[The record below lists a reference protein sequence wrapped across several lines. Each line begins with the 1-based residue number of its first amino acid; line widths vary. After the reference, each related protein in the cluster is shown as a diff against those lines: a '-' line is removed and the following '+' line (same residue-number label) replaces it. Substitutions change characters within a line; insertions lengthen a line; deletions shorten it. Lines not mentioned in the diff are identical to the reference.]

1 MVYLLNIKILFK
13 FESQY
18 KIMKNYLISITL
30 FITLIYPN
38 FSFSEK
44 KNVGNSFDS
53 IVHEIGEW
61 RNIGPFRGGRSTAST
76 GITGDNQTYFMGTTG
91 GGLWKT
97 SDAGISWNNVSD
109 GYFNTG
115 SVGAVSVSE
124 SDNNIVIVGMGESPV
139 RGVMTSSGDG
149 VYKSVDGGNTW
160 EHLGLEKTKHISQI
174 IIHPNDPDII
184 YTAAQGSP
192 YKGTNE
198 RGVYKTTDGGV
209 TWEKVLYIDK
219 MSGANDLAMDY
230 NNPRVLYA
238 SFWDHQRLPWYV
250 RSGGNGSGIWKTIDG
265 GENWKKLTIGL
276 PKKVMGKIGVTVSR
290 ANPNLVY
297 AIIESDEGGL
307 YRSEDAGESW
317 VLVNEDRVLRA
328 RSWYYMHI
336 YADPSDEN
344 VVYVLNAPMMKSID
358 KGKTFTNIPVPH
370 GDNHHL
376 WINPKNSDIMINS
389 NDGGSN
395 ISFNGGKSWSTQK
408 NQPTAQFYRVNVD
421 NRFPYWVYGGQ
432 QDNSTVAIKSSS
444 FSNGISWKDW
454 IAGVGGCETAYVAFD
469 PDNPVL
475 MYAGCYQGII
485 TEYNAA
491 LDNNKNIMAYPE
503 MGLGE
508 PSDEQKYRFNWNAPI
523 LVSMHDSDVIYHAAN
538 KLLKT
543 SDRGVTWKEISPDLT
558 RNKRE
563 NMGPGGG
570 PITNE
575 GAGGEIYHTIY
586 YVAESPHNKDVIYAG
601 ADDGLLHITMDGG
614 KTWKNI
620 SPKMEEGMI
629 NSIEVSPHDPATVFI
644 AFNRYK
650 FDDFKPYVL
659 KSDDFGNTWEVFNEG
674 IEENSFVR
682 VVREDKVKKGVLYA
696 GTERGIYLSLN
707 GGNNWTKWQR
717 NLPIVPITDLKVHNN
732 DLVVATQGR
741 SFWIFDDLTPI
752 HEIGMNSKSKN
763 VHLFDV
769 EDSYDILYSAMRRQG
784 PLGKNPYYGI
794 EFKYFI
800 REINEEDSIEL
811 RVEVLDVDDNIIRTF
826 SSNETLKSRKI
837 NINVGYNNIKWDG
850 DVEGFVPPVGVMTPR
865 GSDGYMKSYSVMP
878 GSYSVRFTY
887 GDYTKT
893 SEFKIHSDPRHELSS
908 ELIKNKESLLKNIHN
923 DIDDIYSSLEKLQS
937 AREQILDLQSRFSS
951 EDNYS
956 DIYELSKETIKV
968 INGVESSL
976 ISPKQ
981 KTFQDVINFRN
992 QLDAQFFD
1000 LLSKVDRNV
1009 PPVTNGELERFE
1021 DLHKKWMDIKSDYDK
1036 VISSVDRIN
1045 KLIIEKSVPFIS
1057 GGDN

>member
-1 MVYLLNIKILFK
+1 
-13 FESQY
+13 
-18 KIMKNYLISITL
+18 MKNNLILITL
-30 FITLIYPN
+30 LITLIYPDI
-38 FSFSEK
+38 SFSK
-44 KNVGNSFDS
+44 KKKINYSLDS
-53 IVHEIGEW
+53 LVHEIGEW

-76 GITGDNQTYFMGTTG
+76 GITTDNQTYFMGTTG

-97 SDAGISWNNVSD
+97 TDAGLSWDNVSD

-124 SDNNIVIVGMGESPV
+124 SDNNIVVVGMGESPV

-149 VYKSVDGGNTW
+149 VYKSRDGGNTW

-174 IIHPNDPDII
+174 IIHPNNPDIM

-192 YKGTNE
+192 YDGTTE
-198 RGVYKTTDGGV
+198 RGIYKTTDGGA
-209 TWEKVLYIDK
+209 TWEKVLFVDK

-250 RSGGNGSGIWKTIDG
+250 RSGGNGSGIWKTTDG
-265 GENWKKLTIGL
+265 GENWKKLTEGL

-307 YRSEDAGESW
+307 YRSEDAGDSW

-336 YADPSDEN
+336 FADPSDEN
-344 VVYVLNAPMMKSID
+344 IVYVLNAPMMKSID
-358 KGKTFTNIPVPH
+358 KGKTFTNIQVPH

-376 WINPKNSDIMINS
+376 WINPNDSDIMINS

-485 TEYNAA
+485 TEYNAV

-558 RNKRE
+558 RNKKE

-586 YVAESPHNKDVIYAG
+586 YVAESPHDKDVIYAG

-614 KTWKNI
+614 KSWKNI
-620 SPKMEEGMI
+620 TPEMEEGMI

-659 KSDDFGNTWEVFNEG
+659 KSDDFGNTWEVFNQG

-682 VVREDKVKKGVLYA
+682 VVREDKVKKGLLYA
-696 GTERGIYLSLN
+696 GTERGIYLSMN
-707 GGNNWTKWQR
+707 GGENWTKWQR

-752 HEIGMNSKSKN
+752 HEIGQDSKSKN

-769 EDSYDILYSAMRRQG
+769 EDSYDVLYSAMRRQG
-784 PLGKNPYYGI
+784 PLGKNPYYGT

-800 REINEEDSIEL
+800 REINEEDSLEL

-837 NINVGYNNIKWDG
+837 NINTGYNNIKWDG

-893 SEFKIHSDPRHELSS
+893 SKFKIHSDPRHELSS
-908 ELIKNKESLLKNIHN
+908 ELIENKESLLKNIHN
-923 DIDDIYSSLEKLQS
+923 DIDDIYSSLERLQS

-956 DIYELSKETIKV
+956 DINELSKETIKV

-992 QLDAQFFD
+992 QLDAQLFD
-1000 LLSKVDRNV
+1000 LLSKVDRNI

-1021 DLHKKWMDIKSDYDK
+1021 DLHKKWMAIKSDYDK
-1036 VISSVDRIN
+1036 VITSVDRIN
-1045 KLIIEKSVPFIS
+1045 KLLIEKSVPFIS
-1057 GGDN
+1057 GGGN

>member
-1 MVYLLNIKILFK
+1 
-13 FESQY
+13 
-18 KIMKNYLISITL
+18 MKNNLILITL
-30 FITLIYPN
+30 LITLIYPDI
-38 FSFSEK
+38 SFSK
-44 KNVGNSFDS
+44 KKKVNYSLDS
-53 IVHEIGEW
+53 LVHEIGEW

-76 GITGDNQTYFMGTTG
+76 GITTDNQTYFMGTTG

-97 SDAGISWNNVSD
+97 TDAGLSWDNVSD

-124 SDNNIVIVGMGESPV
+124 SDNNIVVVGMGESPV

-149 VYKSVDGGNTW
+149 VYKSIDGGNTW

-174 IIHPNDPDII
+174 IIHPNNPDIM

-192 YKGTNE
+192 YDGTTE
-198 RGVYKTTDGGV
+198 RGIYKTTDGGA
-209 TWEKVLYIDK
+209 TWEKVLFVDK

-250 RSGGNGSGIWKTIDG
+250 RSGGNGSGIWKTTDG
-265 GENWKKLTIGL
+265 GENWKKLTEGL

-307 YRSEDAGESW
+307 YRSEDAGDSW

-336 YADPSDEN
+336 FADPSDEN
-344 VVYVLNAPMMKSID
+344 IVYVLNAPMMKSID
-358 KGKTFTNIPVPH
+358 KGKTFTNIQVPH

-376 WINPKNSDIMINS
+376 WINPNDSDIMINS

-485 TEYNAA
+485 TEYNAV

-586 YVAESPHNKDVIYAG
+586 YVAESPHDKDVIYAG

-614 KTWKNI
+614 KSWKNI
-620 SPKMEEGMI
+620 TPEMEEGMI

-682 VVREDKVKKGVLYA
+682 VVREDKVKKGLLYA
-696 GTERGIYLSLN
+696 GTERGIYLSMN
-707 GGNNWTKWQR
+707 GGENWTKWQR

-752 HEIGMNSKSKN
+752 HEIGKDSKSKN

-769 EDSYDILYSAMRRQG
+769 EDSYDVLYSAMRRQG
-784 PLGKNPYYGI
+784 PLGKNPYYGT

-800 REINEEDSIEL
+800 REINEEDSLEL

-893 SEFKIHSDPRHELSS
+893 SKFKIHSDPRHELSS
-908 ELIKNKESLLKNIHN
+908 ELIENKESLLKNIHN
-923 DIDDIYSSLEKLQS
+923 DIDDIYSSLERLQS

-956 DIYELSKETIKV
+956 DINELSKETIKV

-992 QLDAQFFD
+992 QLDAQLFD
-1000 LLSKVDRNV
+1000 LLSKVDRNI

-1021 DLHKKWMDIKSDYDK
+1021 DLHKKWMAIKSDYDK
-1036 VISSVDRIN
+1036 VITSVDRIN
-1045 KLIIEKSVPFIS
+1045 KLLIEKSVPFIS
-1057 GGDN
+1057 GGGN

>member
-1 MVYLLNIKILFK
+1 
-13 FESQY
+13 
-18 KIMKNYLISITL
+18 MKNNLILITL
-30 FITLIYPN
+30 LITLIYPDI
-38 FSFSEK
+38 SFSK
-44 KNVGNSFDS
+44 KKKINYSLDS
-53 IVHEIGEW
+53 LVHEIGEW

-76 GITGDNQTYFMGTTG
+76 GITTDNQTYFMGTTG

-97 SDAGISWNNVSD
+97 TDAGLSWDNVSD

-124 SDNNIVIVGMGESPV
+124 SDNNIVVVGMGESPV

-149 VYKSVDGGNTW
+149 VYKSRDGGNTW

-174 IIHPNDPDII
+174 IIHPNNPDIM

-192 YKGTNE
+192 YDGTTE
-198 RGVYKTTDGGV
+198 RGIYKTTDGGA
-209 TWEKVLYIDK
+209 TWEKVLFVDK

-250 RSGGNGSGIWKTIDG
+250 RSGGNGSGIWKTTDG
-265 GENWKKLTIGL
+265 GENWKKLTEGL

-307 YRSEDAGESW
+307 YRSEDAGDSW

-336 YADPSDEN
+336 FADPSDEN
-344 VVYVLNAPMMKSID
+344 IVYVLNAPMMKSID
-358 KGKTFTNIPVPH
+358 KGKTFTNIQVPH

-376 WINPKNSDIMINS
+376 WINPNDSDIMINS

-485 TEYNAA
+485 TEYNAV

-586 YVAESPHNKDVIYAG
+586 YVAESPHDKDVIYAG

-614 KTWKNI
+614 KSWKNI
-620 SPKMEEGMI
+620 TPEMEEGMI

-682 VVREDKVKKGVLYA
+682 VVREDKVKKGLLYA
-696 GTERGIYLSLN
+696 GTERGIYLSMN
-707 GGNNWTKWQR
+707 GGENWTKWQR

-752 HEIGMNSKSKN
+752 HEIGQDSKSKN

-769 EDSYDILYSAMRRQG
+769 EDSYDVLYSAMRRQG
-784 PLGKNPYYGI
+784 PLGKNPYYGT

-800 REINEEDSIEL
+800 REINEEDSLEL

-887 GDYTKT
+887 GDYIKT
-893 SEFKIHSDPRHELSS
+893 SKFKIHSDPRHELSS
-908 ELIKNKESLLKNIHN
+908 ELIENKESLLKNIHN
-923 DIDDIYSSLEKLQS
+923 DIDDIYSSLERLQS

-956 DIYELSKETIKV
+956 DINELSKETIKV

-992 QLDAQFFD
+992 QLDAQLFD
-1000 LLSKVDRNV
+1000 LLSKVDRNI

-1021 DLHKKWMDIKSDYDK
+1021 DLHKKWMAIKSDYDK
-1036 VISSVDRIN
+1036 VITSVDRIN
-1045 KLIIEKSVPFIS
+1045 KLLIEKSVPFIS
-1057 GGDN
+1057 GGGN

>member
-1 MVYLLNIKILFK
+1 
-13 FESQY
+13 
-18 KIMKNYLISITL
+18 MKNNLILITL
-30 FITLIYPN
+30 FITLIYPDI
-38 FSFSEK
+38 SFSK
-44 KNVGNSFDS
+44 KKKINYSLDS
-53 IVHEIGEW
+53 LVHEIGEW

-76 GITGDNQTYFMGTTG
+76 GITTDNQTYFMGTTG

-97 SDAGISWNNVSD
+97 TDAGISWNNVSD

-124 SDNNIVIVGMGESPV
+124 SDNNIVVVGMGESPV

-149 VYKSVDGGNTW
+149 VYKSRDGGNTW

-174 IIHPNDPDII
+174 IIHPNNPDIM

-192 YKGTNE
+192 YDGTTE
-198 RGVYKTTDGGV
+198 RGIYKTTDGGA
-209 TWEKVLYIDK
+209 TWEKVLFVDK

-250 RSGGNGSGIWKTIDG
+250 RSGGNGSGIWKTTDG
-265 GENWKKLTIGL
+265 GENWKKLTEGL

-307 YRSEDAGESW
+307 YRSEDAGDSW

-336 YADPSDEN
+336 FADPSDEN
-344 VVYVLNAPMMKSID
+344 IVYVLNAPMMKSID
-358 KGKTFTNIPVPH
+358 KGKTFTNIQVPH

-376 WINPKNSDIMINS
+376 WINPNDSDIMINS

-485 TEYNAA
+485 TEYNAV

-543 SDRGVTWKEISPDLT
+543 SDRGVMWKEISPDLT

-586 YVAESPHNKDVIYAG
+586 YVAESPHDKDVIYAG

-614 KTWKNI
+614 KSWKNI
-620 SPKMEEGMI
+620 TPEMEEGMI

-682 VVREDKVKKGVLYA
+682 VVREDKVKKGLLYA
-696 GTERGIYLSLN
+696 GTERGIYLSMN
-707 GGNNWTKWQR
+707 GGENWTKWQR

-752 HEIGMNSKSKN
+752 HEIGKDSKSKN

-769 EDSYDILYSAMRRQG
+769 EDSYDVLYSAMRRQG
-784 PLGKNPYYGI
+784 PLGKNPYYGT

-800 REINEEDSIEL
+800 REINEEDSLEL

-837 NINVGYNNIKWDG
+837 NINTGYNNIKWDG

-893 SEFKIHSDPRHELSS
+893 SKFKIHSDPRHELSS
-908 ELIKNKESLLKNIHN
+908 ELIENKESLLKNIHN
-923 DIDDIYSSLEKLQS
+923 DIDDIYSSLERLQS

-956 DIYELSKETIKV
+956 DINELSKETIKV

-992 QLDAQFFD
+992 QLDAQLFD
-1000 LLSKVDRNV
+1000 LLSKVDRNI

-1021 DLHKKWMDIKSDYDK
+1021 DLHKKWMAIKSDYDK
-1036 VISSVDRIN
+1036 VITSVDRIN
-1045 KLIIEKSVPFIS
+1045 KLLIEKSVPFIS
-1057 GGDN
+1057 GGGN

>member
-1 MVYLLNIKILFK
+1 
-13 FESQY
+13 
-18 KIMKNYLISITL
+18 MKNYLISITL

-198 RGVYKTTDGGV
+198 RGVYKTTDGGG
-209 TWEKVLYIDK
+209 TWEKVLYVDK

-629 NSIEVSPHDPATVFI
+629 NSIEISPHDPATVFI

-887 GDYTKT
+887 GDYSKT

-951 EDNYS
+951 EDNYL

-1036 VISSVDRIN
+1036 VIGSVDRIN

-1057 GGDN
+1057 GGGN

>member
-1 MVYLLNIKILFK
+1 
-13 FESQY
+13 
-18 KIMKNYLISITL
+18 MKNNLILITL
-30 FITLIYPN
+30 LITLIYPDI
-38 FSFSEK
+38 SFSK
-44 KNVGNSFDS
+44 KKKVNYSLDS
-53 IVHEIGEW
+53 LVHEIGEW

-76 GITGDNQTYFMGTTG
+76 GITTDNQTYFMGTTG

-97 SDAGISWNNVSD
+97 TDAGLSWDNVSD

-124 SDNNIVIVGMGESPV
+124 SDNNIVVVGMGESPV

-149 VYKSVDGGNTW
+149 VYKSIDGGNTW

-174 IIHPNDPDII
+174 IIHPNNPDIM

-192 YKGTNE
+192 YDGTTE
-198 RGVYKTTDGGV
+198 RGIYKTTDGGA
-209 TWEKVLYIDK
+209 TWEKVLFVDK

-250 RSGGNGSGIWKTIDG
+250 RSGGNGSGIWKTTDG
-265 GENWKKLTIGL
+265 GENWKKLTEGL

-307 YRSEDAGESW
+307 YRSEDAGDSW

-336 YADPSDEN
+336 FADPSDEN
-344 VVYVLNAPMMKSID
+344 IVYVLNAPMMKSID
-358 KGKTFTNIPVPH
+358 KGKTFTNIQVPH

-376 WINPKNSDIMINS
+376 WINPNDSDIMINS

-485 TEYNAA
+485 TEYNAV

-586 YVAESPHNKDVIYAG
+586 YVAESPHDKDVIYAG

-614 KTWKNI
+614 KSWKNI
-620 SPKMEEGMI
+620 TPEMEEGMI

-682 VVREDKVKKGVLYA
+682 VVREDKVKKGLLYA
-696 GTERGIYLSLN
+696 GTERGIYLSMN
-707 GGNNWTKWQR
+707 GGENWTKWQR

-752 HEIGMNSKSKN
+752 HEIGQDSKSKN

-769 EDSYDILYSAMRRQG
+769 EDSYDVLYSAMRRQG
-784 PLGKNPYYGI
+784 PLGKNPYYGT

-800 REINEEDSIEL
+800 REINEEDSLEL
-811 RVEVLDVDDNIIRTF
+811 RVEVLDEDDNIIRTF

-893 SEFKIHSDPRHELSS
+893 SKFKIHSDPRHELSS
-908 ELIKNKESLLKNIHN
+908 ELIENKESLLKNIHN
-923 DIDDIYSSLEKLQS
+923 DIDDIYSSLERLQS

-956 DIYELSKETIKV
+956 DINELSKETIKV

-992 QLDAQFFD
+992 QLDAQLFD
-1000 LLSKVDRNV
+1000 LLSKVDRNI

-1021 DLHKKWMDIKSDYDK
+1021 DLHKKWMAIKSDYDK
-1036 VISSVDRIN
+1036 VITSVDRIN
-1045 KLIIEKSVPFIS
+1045 KLLIEKSVPFIS
-1057 GGDN
+1057 GGGN

>member
-1 MVYLLNIKILFK
+1 
-13 FESQY
+13 
-18 KIMKNYLISITL
+18 MKNNLILITL
-30 FITLIYPN
+30 LITLIYPDI
-38 FSFSEK
+38 SFSK
-44 KNVGNSFDS
+44 KKKVNYSLDS
-53 IVHEIGEW
+53 LVHEIGEW

-76 GITGDNQTYFMGTTG
+76 GITTDNQTYFMGTTG

-97 SDAGISWNNVSD
+97 TDAGLSWDNVSD

-124 SDNNIVIVGMGESPV
+124 SDNNIVVVGMGESPV

-149 VYKSVDGGNTW
+149 VYKSIDGGNTW

-174 IIHPNDPDII
+174 IIHPNNPDIM

-192 YKGTNE
+192 YDGTTE
-198 RGVYKTTDGGV
+198 RGIYKTTDGGA
-209 TWEKVLYIDK
+209 TWEKVLFVDK

-250 RSGGNGSGIWKTIDG
+250 RSGGNGSGIWKTTDG
-265 GENWKKLTIGL
+265 GENWKKLTEGL

-307 YRSEDAGESW
+307 YRSEDAGDSW

-336 YADPSDEN
+336 FADPSDEN
-344 VVYVLNAPMMKSID
+344 IVYVLNAPMMKSID
-358 KGKTFTNIPVPH
+358 KGKTFTNIQVPH

-376 WINPKNSDIMINS
+376 WINPNDSDIMINS

-485 TEYNAA
+485 TEYNAV

-586 YVAESPHNKDVIYAG
+586 YVAESPHDKDVIYAG

-614 KTWKNI
+614 KSWKNI
-620 SPKMEEGMI
+620 TPEMEEGMI

-682 VVREDKVKKGVLYA
+682 VVREDKVKKGLLYA
-696 GTERGIYLSLN
+696 GTERGIYLSMN
-707 GGNNWTKWQR
+707 GGENWTKWQR

-752 HEIGMNSKSKN
+752 HEIGQDSKSKN

-769 EDSYDILYSAMRRQG
+769 EDSYDVLYSAMRRQG
-784 PLGKNPYYGI
+784 PLGKNPYYGT

-800 REINEEDSIEL
+800 REINEEDSLEL

-826 SSNETLKSRKI
+826 SSNESLKSRKI

-893 SEFKIHSDPRHELSS
+893 SKFKIHSDPRHELSS
-908 ELIKNKESLLKNIHN
+908 ELIENKESLLKNIHN
-923 DIDDIYSSLEKLQS
+923 DIDDIYSSLERLQS

-956 DIYELSKETIKV
+956 DINELSKETIKV

-992 QLDAQFFD
+992 QLDAQLFD
-1000 LLSKVDRNV
+1000 LLSKVDRNI

-1021 DLHKKWMDIKSDYDK
+1021 DLHKKWMAIKSDYDK
-1036 VISSVDRIN
+1036 VITSVDRIN
-1045 KLIIEKSVPFIS
+1045 KLLIEKSVPFIS
-1057 GGDN
+1057 GGGN

>member
-1 MVYLLNIKILFK
+1 
-13 FESQY
+13 
-18 KIMKNYLISITL
+18 MKNNLILITL
-30 FITLIYPN
+30 LITLIYPDI
-38 FSFSEK
+38 SFSK
-44 KNVGNSFDS
+44 KKKINYSLDS
-53 IVHEIGEW
+53 LVHEIGEW

-76 GITGDNQTYFMGTTG
+76 GITTDNQTYFMGTTG

-97 SDAGISWNNVSD
+97 TDAGLSWDNVSD
-109 GYFNTG
+109 GYFSTG

-124 SDNNIVIVGMGESPV
+124 SDNNIVVVGMGESPV

-149 VYKSVDGGNTW
+149 VYKSRDGGNTW

-174 IIHPNDPDII
+174 IIHPNNPDIM

-192 YKGTNE
+192 YDGTTE
-198 RGVYKTTDGGV
+198 RGIYKTTDGGA
-209 TWEKVLYIDK
+209 TWEKVLFVDK

-250 RSGGNGSGIWKTIDG
+250 RSGGNGSGIWKTTDG
-265 GENWKKLTIGL
+265 GENWKKLTEGL

-307 YRSEDAGESW
+307 YRSEDAGDSW

-336 YADPSDEN
+336 FADPSDEN
-344 VVYVLNAPMMKSID
+344 IVYVLNAPMMKSID
-358 KGKTFTNIPVPH
+358 KGKTFTNIQVPH

-376 WINPKNSDIMINS
+376 WINPNDSDIMINS

-485 TEYNAA
+485 TEYNAV

-586 YVAESPHNKDVIYAG
+586 YVAESPHDKDVIYAG

-614 KTWKNI
+614 KSWKNI
-620 SPKMEEGMI
+620 TPEMEEGMI

-682 VVREDKVKKGVLYA
+682 VVREDKVKKGLLYA
-696 GTERGIYLSLN
+696 GTERGIYLSMN
-707 GGNNWTKWQR
+707 GGENWTKWQR

-752 HEIGMNSKSKN
+752 HEIGKDSKSKN
-763 VHLFDV
+763 VHLFDI
-769 EDSYDILYSAMRRQG
+769 EDSYDVLYSAMRRQG
-784 PLGKNPYYGI
+784 PLGKNPYYGT

-800 REINEEDSIEL
+800 REINEEDSLEL

-837 NINVGYNNIKWDG
+837 NINTGYNNIKWDG

-893 SEFKIHSDPRHELSS
+893 SKFKIHSDPRHELSS
-908 ELIKNKESLLKNIHN
+908 ELIENKESLLKNIHN
-923 DIDDIYSSLEKLQS
+923 DIDDIYSSLERLQS

-956 DIYELSKETIKV
+956 DINELSKETIKV

-992 QLDAQFFD
+992 QLDAQLFD
-1000 LLSKVDRNV
+1000 LLSKVDRNI

-1021 DLHKKWMDIKSDYDK
+1021 DLHKKWMAIKSDYDK
-1036 VISSVDRIN
+1036 VITSVDRIN
-1045 KLIIEKSVPFIS
+1045 KLLIEKSVPFIS
-1057 GGDN
+1057 GGGN

>member
-1 MVYLLNIKILFK
+1 
-13 FESQY
+13 
-18 KIMKNYLISITL
+18 MKNYLISITL

-238 SFWDHQRLPWYV
+238 SFWDHHRLPWYV

-265 GENWKKLTIGL
+265 GENWEKLTIGL

-317 VLVNEDRVLRA
+317 VLVNEERVLRA

-887 GDYTKT
+887 GDYSKT

-951 EDNYS
+951 EDNYL

-1036 VISSVDRIN
+1036 VIGSVDRIN

>member
-1 MVYLLNIKILFK
+1 
-13 FESQY
+13 
-18 KIMKNYLISITL
+18 MKNYLISITL

-629 NSIEVSPHDPATVFI
+629 NSIEISPHDPATVFI

-887 GDYTKT
+887 GDYSKT

-951 EDNYS
+951 EDNYL

>member
-1 MVYLLNIKILFK
+1 
-13 FESQY
+13 
-18 KIMKNYLISITL
+18 MKNYLISITL

-629 NSIEVSPHDPATVFI
+629 NSIEISPHDPATVFI

-951 EDNYS
+951 EDNYL

-1000 LLSKVDRNV
+1000 LLSKVDRNI

-1021 DLHKKWMDIKSDYDK
+1021 DLHKKWVDIKSDYDK

>member
-1 MVYLLNIKILFK
+1 
-13 FESQY
+13 
-18 KIMKNYLISITL
+18 MKNNLILITL
-30 FITLIYPN
+30 LITLIYPDI
-38 FSFSEK
+38 SFSK
-44 KNVGNSFDS
+44 KKKINYSLDS
-53 IVHEIGEW
+53 LVHEIGEW

-76 GITGDNQTYFMGTTG
+76 GITTDNQTYFMGTTG

-97 SDAGISWNNVSD
+97 TDAGLSWDNVSD

-124 SDNNIVIVGMGESPV
+124 SDNNIVVVGMGESPV

-149 VYKSVDGGNTW
+149 VYKSRDGGNTW

-174 IIHPNDPDII
+174 IIHPNNPDIM

-192 YKGTNE
+192 YDGTTE
-198 RGVYKTTDGGV
+198 RGIYKTTDGGA
-209 TWEKVLYIDK
+209 TWEKVLFVDK

-250 RSGGNGSGIWKTIDG
+250 RSGGNGSGIWKTTDG
-265 GENWKKLTIGL
+265 GENWKKLTEGL

-307 YRSEDAGESW
+307 YRSEDAGDSW

-336 YADPSDEN
+336 FADPSDEN
-344 VVYVLNAPMMKSID
+344 IVYVLNAPMMKSID
-358 KGKTFTNIPVPH
+358 KGKTFTNIQVPH

-376 WINPKNSDIMINS
+376 WINPNDSDIMINS

-485 TEYNAA
+485 TEYNAV

-586 YVAESPHNKDVIYAG
+586 YVAESPHDKDVIYAG

-614 KTWKNI
+614 KSWKNI
-620 SPKMEEGMI
+620 TPEMEEGMI

-682 VVREDKVKKGVLYA
+682 VVREDKVKKGLLYA
-696 GTERGIYLSLN
+696 GTERGIYLSMN
-707 GGNNWTKWQR
+707 GGENWTKWQR

-752 HEIGMNSKSKN
+752 HEIGQDSKSKN

-769 EDSYDILYSAMRRQG
+769 EDSYDVLYSAMRRQG
-784 PLGKNPYYGI
+784 PLGKNPYYGT

-800 REINEEDSIEL
+800 REINEEDSLEL

-837 NINVGYNNIKWDG
+837 NINIGYNNIKWDG

-893 SEFKIHSDPRHELSS
+893 SKFKIHSDPRHELSS
-908 ELIKNKESLLKNIHN
+908 ELIENKESLLKNIHN
-923 DIDDIYSSLEKLQS
+923 DIDDIYSSLERLQS

-956 DIYELSKETIKV
+956 DINELSKETIKV

-992 QLDAQFFD
+992 QLDAQLFD
-1000 LLSKVDRNV
+1000 LLSKVDRNI

-1021 DLHKKWMDIKSDYDK
+1021 DLHKKWMAIKSDYDK
-1036 VISSVDRIN
+1036 VITSVDRIN
-1045 KLIIEKSVPFIS
+1045 KLLIEKSVPFIS
-1057 GGDN
+1057 GGGN